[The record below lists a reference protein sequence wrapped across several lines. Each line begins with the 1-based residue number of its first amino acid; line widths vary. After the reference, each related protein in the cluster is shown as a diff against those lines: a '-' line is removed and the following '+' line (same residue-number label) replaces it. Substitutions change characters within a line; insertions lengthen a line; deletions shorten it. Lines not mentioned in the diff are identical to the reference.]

1 MLPPSLLAPSSP
13 AAAAPAASEDA
24 AWLDRFHRGDPQT
37 MEECYRRHFATVQR
51 AIRDILSREDGETI
65 IHEVFSRLIAA
76 PELRRSFRGGAFGAW
91 IATVGRNLAVDY
103 RRRLGREV
111 SSDAAPDGAHGD
123 APSWGTW
130 EDAADARV
138 LIERFRRE
146 QLRPE
151 WHAVFELRFLHQLP
165 QRDAASRLGIN
176 RTTLAYREVRIRRLL
191 KRFLLEQP
199 QPQDDDHDDDPDL
212 NAGKKEAP

>member
-1 MLPPSLLAPSSP
+1 MAVASPMLPPPLLAPSSP
-13 AAAAPAASEDA
+13 HAADAVAGEDA
-24 AWLDRFHRGDPQT
+24 AWLRRFHGGDPQT

-51 AIRDILSREDGETI
+51 AIRDILSRDDGETI
-65 IHEVFSRLIAA
+65 IHEVFSRLIGT

-103 RRRLGREV
+103 RRRLGREG
-111 SSDAAPDGAHGD
+111 SGDAVPESANGD
-123 APSWGTW
+123 APAWGTW
-130 EDAADARV
+130 EDAAEARM
-138 LIERFRRE
+138 LIERFRSE

-151 WHAVFELRFLHQLP
+151 WRGVFELRFLHQLP

-191 KRFLLEQP
+191 KRFLLE
-199 QPQDDDHDDDPDL
+199 
-212 NAGKKEAP
+212 KEAP

>member
-1 MLPPSLLAPSSP
+1 MAVAFLMLPPSLLAPSSP
-13 AAAAPAASEDA
+13 HAAAAVAGEDA
-24 AWLDRFHRGDPQT
+24 AWLDRFHAGDSHT
-37 MEECYRRHFATVQR
+37 MEECYRRHFATVER
-51 AIRDILSREDGETI
+51 AIRDILSRDDGETI
-65 IHEVFSRLIAA
+65 IHEVFSRLIAT

-111 SSDAAPDGAHGD
+111 SDDAAPEGTTGD
-123 APSWGTW
+123 APSGTW
-130 EDAADARV
+130 EDAAEARM

-151 WHAVFELRFLHQLP
+151 WQGVFELRFLHQLP

-191 KRFLLEQP
+191 KRFLLE
-199 QPQDDDHDDDPDL
+199 DPPKQE
-212 NAGKKEAP
+212 GKEKA